1 MEDRGDFPYSIR
13 MHRIQRKG
21 GKLYVE
27 GVGVEALADRHGTPL
42 YVYSSGTILDHYR
55 RLRGVLR
62 ALNPL
67 ICYSVKA
74 NSNLAILSLLARAGS
89 GFDVVS
95 GGELE
100 RVRKA
105 GGKPSKCVFA
115 GVGKTEEEIEAGL
128 RAGVKAFH
136 VESEEELHAI
146 AMVAGR
152 KKGRRAPVALRVNP
166 DVAAGGH
173 AKITTGTYANK
184 FGIPFEQVAAIYR
197 GASGD
202 RRLQLRGIQMHIGSQ
217 ITQAAPFR
225 AAVRKMVPLVA
236 RLRDR
241 HGLEYFD
248 IGGGVGIVYQD
259 ALASGQQGWWRTPKA
274 QRFMTLNDYAV
285 SLVSLLRE
293 LKMQILLEPGR
304 FLVGNAGILVT
315 QVLYRKQ
322 TGRKNFTVVD
332 AGMND
337 LIRPTLYEAFHQI
350 EPVGKPR
357 PGAISTD
364 VVGPVCESGDVFGH
378 DRTLPPVER
387 GDRLAI
393 LSAGAYGF
401 AMASNYNTRPRPA
414 EILVTGNRAK
424 VVHTR
429 ERVEDLWRGERKS

>member
-1 MEDRGDFPYSIR
+1 MEDRGDFHYSIR

-21 GKLYVE
+21 GELHVE
-27 GVGVEALADRHGTPL
+27 GVSVEALADRYGTPL
-42 YVYSSGTILDHYR
+42 YVYSAGTILDHYR

-105 GGKPSKCVFA
+105 GGKPAKCVYA

-136 VESEEELHAI
+136 VESEEELHTI

-152 KKGRRAPVALRVNP
+152 KRGRRAPVALRVNP

-202 RRLQLRGIQMHIGSQ
+202 RRLHLRGIQMHIGSQ

-225 AAVRKMVPLVA
+225 AAVRKMVPLVE

-259 ALASGQQGWWRTPKA
+259 ALASGRDGWWKTPKA
-274 QRFMTLNDYAV
+274 QRFLTLNEYAL
-285 SLVSLLRE
+285 SLVSLLRN

-304 FLVGNAGILVT
+304 FLVGNAGMLVT
-315 QVLYRKQ
+315 EVLYRKR
-322 TGRKNFTVVD
+322 TGQKHFTVVD

-401 AMASNYNTRPRPA
+401 SMASNYNTRPRPA
-414 EILVTGNRAK
+414 EILVSGNRAR
-424 VVHTR
+424 VVRSR
-429 ERVEDLWRGERKS
+429 ERAADLWRGERRS

>member
-21 GKLYVE
+21 GQLYVE

-357 PGAISTD
+357 PGAIATD

>member
-337 LIRPTLYEAFHQI
+337 PIRPTLYEAFHQI

-357 PGAISTD
+357 PGAIATD

-378 DRTLPPVER
+378 DRTLAPVER

-401 AMASNYNTRPRPA
+401 AMSSNYNTRPRPA
-414 EILVTGNRAK
+414 EILVSGNRAR
-424 VVHTR
+424 VVRAR
-429 ERVEDLWRGERKS
+429 ERLEDLWRGERRS